1 MTPSRWMC
9 DERSIGSRCW
19 VGQTALAAGRQG
31 RVHVSADAA
40 RSIAECKRDQDA
52 PRPFFSA
59 GVVHRTKA
67 NQRFLYAIYNLE
79 ICIGWVAI
87 ARGFPAANEAL
98 IDEFRILPNFA
109 HGSIARDALDF
120 VEDEVAD
127 WLEVES
133 LVFERRG
140 TAADP
145 RMSWHDGYAY
155 WQHRHRLARVI
166 SRLAK
171 QFNGA
176 PCQGAGRGQ
185 AARRCT

>member
-1 MTPSRWMC
+1 M
-9 DERSIGSRCW
+9 
-19 VGQTALAAGRQG
+19 
-31 RVHVSADAA
+31 SADAA

-52 PRPFFSA
+52 PRLFSA

-109 HGSIARDALDF
+109 HGSIERDALDF

-127 WLEVES
+127 S
-133 LVFERRG
+133 SAKFERLGFAPSGRDHG
-140 TAADP
+140 RCAAAGMD
-145 RMSWHDGYAY
+145 DF
-155 WQHRHRLARVI
+155 
-166 SRLAK
+166 LAK
-171 QFNGA
+171 PLQVQELERCLGA
-176 PCQGAGRGQ
+176 H
-185 AARRCT
+185 AAKALAEPA